1 VKTGGEWVVDALR
14 AEGVRHVFGIP
25 GVHNLAIYD
34 ALFRQETQLT
44 ATGGQG
50 PTVIAHVL
58 ARHEA
63 GAAFM
68 ADGYARSSGRV
79 GVVVVTTG
87 PGATNVLT
95 PLVESYAGSQPIVV
109 VTSDIVSGDVGREVG
124 ALHEVTNQIECFR
137 PVTRMAESI
146 GRADDIATTI
156 AGAFELLRTGR
167 PGPVVISIPNDFL
180 FGTTS
185 GVVRGGAGRRPPCHV
200 ADIADAAKRL
210 AAARRPL
217 IIAGGGVVA
226 AGADAELVA
235 LARRLGAPV
244 ITTVMGRGAIS
255 ERDPLWH
262 SVLPN
267 GRASEPAIREAD
279 VVLAIGCRFAA
290 RSTQGLVLKL
300 SFAPD
305 QTLIHLDL
313 DPSVI
318 GKLFKPQLGIVG
330 DAKDGLTRLLQALGG
345 AAFGHGGPTAQD
357 PQTPSWN
364 RGALADV
371 KRASGPGWTVETGR
385 LLAILRDVL
394 PEDGIFVNDQSG
406 VNYWAEWKWPVLRP
420 RTFLYPVGS
429 AVLGYA
435 VPAAIGAQIANPG
448 TAVLA
453 AMGDGG
459 FMFSVNEL
467 ATAVKYRLPIVFLVV
482 NDERFGAIKWLQER
496 MFQGRWGETELANP
510 NFVKLAEAFGARG
523 VKVKGLDDLGDAIRA
538 GFAADGPTLVELNMV
553 IDPPWDV

>member
-1 VKTGGEWVVDALR
+1 MSARRTGGEWVVEALR

-25 GVHNLAIYD
+25 GVHNLPVYD
-34 ALFRQETQLT
+34 ALLRQE
-44 ATGGQG
+44 AGA
-50 PTVIAHVL
+50 PIAHVL

-95 PLVESYAGSQPIVV
+95 PLAESYAGSQPIVV
-109 VTSDIVSGDVGREVG
+109 VTSDVASADVGREVG
-124 ALHEVTNQIECFR
+124 ALHEVPDQIACFR
-137 PVTRMAESI
+137 PVTRMAEQVE
-146 GRADDIATTI
+146 RAADIPTAI

-167 PGPVVISIPNDFL
+167 PGPAAISIPHDFL
-180 FGTTS
+180 FGTS
-185 GVVRGGAGRRPPCHV
+185 EGVVRGGAGRRPPCHV
-200 ADIADAAKRL
+200 DAVVDAAGRL
-210 AAARRPL
+210 AGARRPL

-226 AGADAELVA
+226 AGAEAELVA

-244 ITTVMGRGAIS
+244 ITTVMGRGTIS

-262 SVLPN
+262 AVLPN

-279 VVLAIGCRFAA
+279 VVLAVGCRFAA
-290 RSTQGLVLKL
+290 RSTLGLVLKL
-300 SFAPD
+300 SFAPG
-305 QTLIHLDL
+305 QTLIHLDI
-313 DPSVI
+313 DPTVI
-318 GKLFKPQLGIVG
+318 GKLFPPQLGIVG
-330 DAKDGLTRLLQALGG
+330 DARDGLTRLLGALGPERSG
-345 AAFGHGGPTAQD
+345 APAGPYAPD
-357 PQTPSWN
+357 WSP
-364 RGALADV
+364 GALADAR
-371 KRASGPGWTVETGR
+371 RATGPGWTVDAAR

-435 VPAAIGAQIANPG
+435 VPAAIGAQVANPG

-482 NDERFGAIKWLQER
+482 NDNRYGAIKWLQER
-496 MFQGRWGETELANP
+496 MFAGRWGETELANP
-510 NFVKLAEAFGARG
+510 DFVQLAHAFGAHG
-523 VKVKGLDDLGDAIRA
+523 VRVKGLDDLGDVLRA
-538 GFAADGPTLVELNMV
+538 GFAADGPTLVELAMV
-553 IDPPWDV
+553 IDPPWNV

>member
-1 VKTGGEWVVDALR
+1 MSDTKTGGEWVVDALR
-14 AEGVRHVFGIP
+14 AEGVRDVFGIP

-34 ALFRQETQLT
+34 ALFRQDS
-44 ATGGQG
+44 GQT
-50 PTVIAHVL
+50 PLIQHVL
-58 ARHEA
+58 ARHES

-87 PGATNVLT
+87 PGSTNVLT
-95 PLVESYAGSQPIVV
+95 PLAESYAGSQPIVV
-109 VTSDIVSGDVGREVG
+109 VTSDVASADVGREVG
-124 ALHEVTNQIECFR
+124 ALHEVPNQIECFR
-137 PVTRMAESI
+137 PVTRMAETLTNA
-146 GRADDIATTI
+146 RDVPTTI

-167 PGPVVISIPNDFL
+167 PGPIAISIPNDFL
-180 FGTTS
+180 FAKTE
-185 GVVRGGAGRRPPCHV
+185 GVVRGGSGRRPPCHV
-200 ADIADAAKRL
+200 AEIAEAARRL
-210 AAARRPL
+210 AGARRPL

-226 AGADAELVA
+226 AGAETELVA

-262 SVLPN
+262 AVLPN

-279 VVLAIGCRFAA
+279 VVFAVGCRFAA

-330 DAKDGLTRLLQALGG
+330 DAKDGLARLVDALGAG
-345 AAFGHGGPTAQD
+345 SPAGE
-357 PQTPSWN
+357 WN

-371 KRASGPGWTVETGR
+371 KRATGPWWTVDAAR

-406 VNYWAEWKWPVLRP
+406 VNYLAEWKWPVLRP

-435 VPAAIGAQIANPG
+435 LPAAIGAQIANPG

-482 NDERFGAIKWLQER
+482 NDNRYGAIKWLQER
-496 MFQGRWGETELANP
+496 MFDGRWGETELANP
-510 NFVKLAEAFGARG
+510 DFVRLAEAFGARG

-538 GFAADGPTLVELNMV
+538 GFAADGPTLVELNIV
-553 IDPPWDV
+553 IDPPWNV

>member
-1 VKTGGEWVVDALR
+1 
-14 AEGVRHVFGIP
+14 
-25 GVHNLAIYD
+25 
-34 ALFRQETQLT
+34 
-44 ATGGQG
+44 
-50 PTVIAHVL
+50 
-58 ARHEA
+58 
-63 GAAFM
+63 
-68 ADGYARSSGRV
+68 
-79 GVVVVTTG
+79 
-87 PGATNVLT
+87 
-95 PLVESYAGSQPIVV
+95 
-109 VTSDIVSGDVGREVG
+109 
-124 ALHEVTNQIECFR
+124 
-137 PVTRMAESI
+137 
-146 GRADDIATTI
+146 
-156 AGAFELLRTGR
+156 
-167 PGPVVISIPNDFL
+167 
-180 FGTTS
+180 
-185 GVVRGGAGRRPPCHV
+185 
-200 ADIADAAKRL
+200 
-210 AAARRPL
+210 
-217 IIAGGGVVA
+217 
-226 AGADAELVA
+226 
-235 LARRLGAPV
+235 
-244 ITTVMGRGAIS
+244 MGRGAIS

-300 SFAPD
+300 AFSPD

-313 DPSVI
+313 DPQVI
-318 GKLFKPQLGIVG
+318 GKLFTPQLGIVG
-330 DAKDGLTRLLQALGG
+330 DAKDGLRRLLETLGDG
-345 AAFGHGGPTAQD
+345 TAAPD
-357 PQTPSWN
+357 WN

-371 KRASGPGWTVETGR
+371 KRATGPAWTVEAGR

-482 NDERFGAIKWLQER
+482 NDDRFGAIKWLQER
-496 MFQGRWGETELANP
+496 MFEGRWGEADLANP
-510 NFVKLAEAFGARG
+510 DFVQLAHAFGARG

-538 GFAADGPTLVELNMV
+538 GLAADGPTLVELNLV
-553 IDPPWDV
+553 LDPPWDV

>member
-1 VKTGGEWVVDALR
+1 
-14 AEGVRHVFGIP
+14 
-25 GVHNLAIYD
+25 
-34 ALFRQETQLT
+34 
-44 ATGGQG
+44 
-50 PTVIAHVL
+50 
-58 ARHEA
+58 
-63 GAAFM
+63 
-68 ADGYARSSGRV
+68 
-79 GVVVVTTG
+79 
-87 PGATNVLT
+87 
-95 PLVESYAGSQPIVV
+95 
-109 VTSDIVSGDVGREVG
+109 
-124 ALHEVTNQIECFR
+124 
-137 PVTRMAESI
+137 MAESI
-146 GRADDIATTI
+146 GRADEISTTI

-167 PGPVVISIPNDFL
+167 PGPVALSIPNDFL
-180 FGTTS
+180 FGQTT
-185 GVVRGGAGRRPPCHV
+185 GVLRGGAGRRPPCHV
-200 ADIADAAKRL
+200 AEIAEAAKRL

-217 IIAGGGVVA
+217 IIAGGGVVT
-226 AGADAELVA
+226 AGAEAELVA

-279 VVLAIGCRFAA
+279 VVFAIGCRFAA

-305 QTLIHLDL
+305 QTLIHLDI
-313 DPSVI
+313 DPGVI
-318 GKLFKPQLGIVG
+318 GKLFEPQLGIVG
-330 DAKDGLTRLLQALGG
+330 DAKDGLTRVVEALTPGT
-345 AAFGHGGPTAQD
+345 PT
-357 PQTPSWN
+357 SEWN
-364 RGALADV
+364 RGALADA
-371 KRASGPGWTVETGR
+371 KRATGPGWTVEAAR

-448 TAVLA
+448 EAVLA

>member
-1 VKTGGEWVVDALR
+1 MKTGGEWVVEALR
-14 AEGVRHVFGIP
+14 AEGVECVFGIP

-34 ALFRQETQLT
+34 ALLRR
-44 ATGGQG
+44 GD
-50 PTVIAHVL
+50 VRHVL
-58 ARHEA
+58 ARHES

-68 ADGYARSSGRV
+68 ADGYARSSGRP

-95 PLVESYAGSQPIVV
+95 PLAESYAGSQPIV
-109 VTSDIVSGDVGREVG
+109 TIMSDIVSADVGREIG

-137 PVTRMAESI
+137 PVSRMAESVA
-146 GRADDIATTI
+146 RATDIPTTI

-167 PGPVVISIPNDFL
+167 PGPMAISIPNDFL
-180 FGTTS
+180 FGTTD

-200 ADIADAAKRL
+200 ADIAEAARRL

-217 IIAGGGVVA
+217 VIAGGGVIA
-226 AGADAELVA
+226 AGAEAELGS

-262 SVLPN
+262 AVLPN

-279 VVLAIGCRFAA
+279 VVLAVGCRFAA

-300 SFAPD
+300 AFTPD

-318 GKLFKPQLGIVG
+318 GKLYKPQLGIVG
-330 DAKDGLTRLLQALGG
+330 DAKDGLARLLEALGEG
-345 AAFGHGGPTAQD
+345 APAAE
-357 PQTPSWN
+357 WN
-364 RGALADV
+364 RGALADA
-371 KRASGPGWTVETGR
+371 KRATGPAWTVEAGR

-435 VPAAIGAQIANPG
+435 VPAAIGAQVANPG
-448 TAVLA
+448 RAVLA

-482 NDERFGAIKWLQER
+482 NDDRYGAIKWLQER

-510 NFVKLAEAFGARG
+510 DFVALARAFGARG
-523 VKVKGLDDLGDAIRA
+523 VKVAGLDDLGDAIRA
-538 GFAADGPTLVELNMV
+538 GFAADGPTLVELNLV
-553 IDPPWDV
+553 IDPPWEL

>member
-1 VKTGGEWVVDALR
+1 MSGLEKTGGEWVVDALR
-14 AEGVRHVFGIP
+14 AEGVRHIFGIP

-34 ALFRQETQLT
+34 ALGRQD
-44 ATGGQG
+44 AKS
-50 PTVIAHVL
+50 PIVHVL

-87 PGATNVLT
+87 PGSTNVLT
-95 PLVESYAGSQPIVV
+95 PLAESYAGSQPIVV
-109 VTSDIVSGDVGREVG
+109 VTSDVASADVGREVG
-124 ALHEVTNQIECFR
+124 ALHEVTNQIECFH
-137 PVTRMAESI
+137 PVTRMAEVI
-146 GRADDIATTI
+146 TRASDIPTTI

-167 PGPVVISIPNDFL
+167 PGPVALSIPNDFL
-180 FGTTS
+180 FGTTT
-185 GVVRGGAGRRPPCHV
+185 GVVRGGSGRRPPCHV
-200 ADIADAAKRL
+200 AEIADAAKRL

-217 IIAGGGVVA
+217 IIAGGGVVS
-226 AGADAELVA
+226 AGAEAELVA

-279 VVLAIGCRFAA
+279 VVFAVGCRFAA

-305 QTLIHLDL
+305 QTLIHMDI
-313 DPSVI
+313 DPGVI

-330 DAKDGLTRLLQALGG
+330 DAKDGLARLLGALGQG
-345 AAFGHGGPTAQD
+345 EASRA
-357 PQTPSWN
+357 WN

-371 KRASGPGWTVETGR
+371 KRATGPWWTVEAAR

-394 PEDGIFVNDQSG
+394 PDDGIFVNDQSG
-406 VNYWAEWKWPVLRP
+406 VNYLAEWKWPVLRP

-448 TAVLA
+448 RAVLA

-467 ATAVKYRLPIVFLVV
+467 ATAVKNRLPIVFLVV
-482 NDERFGAIKWLQER
+482 NDDRYGAIKWLQER
-496 MFQGRWGETELANP
+496 MFAGRSGETELANP
-510 NFVKLAEAFGARG
+510 DFVKLAHAFGARG
-523 VKVKGLDDLGDAIRA
+523 MKVKGLGDLGDAIRA

>member
-1 VKTGGEWVVDALR
+1 MRTGGEWVIEALR

-34 ALFRQETQLT
+34 ALFRQ
-44 ATGGQG
+44 AG
-50 PTVIAHVL
+50 PDPIVHVL

-109 VTSDIVSGDVGREVG
+109 VTSDIASADVGREVG
-124 ALHEVTNQIECFR
+124 ALHEVPNQVACFR
-137 PVTRMAESI
+137 PVTRMAESVEHA
-146 GRADDIATTI
+146 ADIPTTI

-167 PGPVVISIPNDFL
+167 PGPALISIPNDFL
-180 FGTTS
+180 FGKTA

-200 ADIADAAKRL
+200 AEIADAAKRL

-226 AGADAELVA
+226 AGAEAELVA

-300 SFAPD
+300 SFSPD

-313 DPSVI
+313 DPQVI
-318 GKLFKPQLGIVG
+318 GKLFTPQLGIVG
-330 DAKDGLTRLLQALGG
+330 DARDGLTRLLAALGG
-345 AAFGHGGPTAQD
+345 GTAAPD
-357 PQTPSWN
+357 WN

-371 KRASGPGWTVETGR
+371 KRATGPAWTVEAGR

-482 NDERFGAIKWLQER
+482 NDDRFGAIKWLQER
-496 MFQGRWGETELANP
+496 MFEGRWGEADLVNPDFVQLAH
-510 NFVKLAEAFGARG
+510 AFGARG

-538 GFAADGPTLVELNMV
+538 GFAADGPTLVELNLV
-553 IDPPWDV
+553 LDPPWDV

>member
-1 VKTGGEWVVDALR
+1 MSDQKTGGEWVVEALR

-34 ALFRQETQLT
+34 ALFRQD
-44 ATGGQG
+44 ARD
-50 PTVIAHVL
+50 PIRHVL
-58 ARHEA
+58 ARHESGA
-63 GAAFM
+63 GFM

-109 VTSDIVSGDVGREVG
+109 VTSDVASADVGREVG

-137 PVTRMAESI
+137 SVTRMAESI
-146 GRADDIATTI
+146 ERAADIPTTI

-180 FGTTS
+180 FGKTA

-200 ADIADAAKRL
+200 AEIAEAAKRL

-244 ITTVMGRGAIS
+244 ITTVMGRGVIS

-267 GRASEPAIREAD
+267 GRASEPAIRDAD
-279 VVLAIGCRFAA
+279 VVLAVGCRFAA

-300 SFAPD
+300 SFSRE

-318 GKLFKPQLGIVG
+318 GKLFTPQLGIVG
-330 DAKDGLTRLLQALGG
+330 DARDGLTRLLEALGDG
-345 AAFGHGGPTAQD
+345 TAAPD
-357 PQTPSWN
+357 WN
-364 RGALADV
+364 RGALADA
-371 KRASGPGWTVETGR
+371 KRAMGPAWTVEAAR

-420 RTFLYPVGS
+420 RTFLYPG
-429 AVLGYA
+429 
-435 VPAAIGAQIANPG
+435 
-448 TAVLA
+448 
-453 AMGDGG
+453 
-459 FMFSVNEL
+459 
-467 ATAVKYRLPIVFLVV
+467 RLRRAGL
-482 NDERFGAIKWLQER
+482 R
-496 MFQGRWGETELANP
+496 
-510 NFVKLAEAFGARG
+510 GARG
-523 VKVKGLDDLGDAIRA
+523 DRRADRQPGQGRARGHGRRRLHVQRERA
-538 GFAADGPTLVELNMV
+538 GDGREVSSARSCSSWSTTTASARSSGCRSGCSKGGGARPTS
-553 IDPPWDV
+553 